1 MEKSLVEALESLTI
15 DKPPIEDQWKQRLV
29 LLKKSDLIRLF
40 INTVETHPELKL
52 DVETLLKPFPLLSL
66 QGIIFFLCDLIKY

>member
-1 MEKSLVEALESLTI
+1 MEKQLVDSLESLSI
-15 DKPPIEDQWKQRLV
+15 DKSSIEDHWKQRLV

-52 DVETLLKPFPLLSL
+52 DVETLLKPFPLLNL
-66 QGIIFFLCDLIKY
+66 QGFYQIQFF